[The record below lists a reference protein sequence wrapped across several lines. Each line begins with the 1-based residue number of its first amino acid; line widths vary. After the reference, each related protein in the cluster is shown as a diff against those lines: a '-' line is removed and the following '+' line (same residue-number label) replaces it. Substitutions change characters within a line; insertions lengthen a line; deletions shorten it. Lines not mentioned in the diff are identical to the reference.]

1 MEVINRA
8 FINYPESGVKA
19 RVPLLLFQRLG
30 GRVRG
35 YVSLSSEM
43 CEDIWTVERRVSVP
57 I

>member
-35 YVSLSSEM
+35 YVSLCSEM